1 MTAADGL
8 GQAGHCPSSCAFAG
22 IFFVGLVGLTERAR
36 PVSQR

>member
-22 IFFVGLVGLTERAR
+22 IFLSAFAGLTEHAR